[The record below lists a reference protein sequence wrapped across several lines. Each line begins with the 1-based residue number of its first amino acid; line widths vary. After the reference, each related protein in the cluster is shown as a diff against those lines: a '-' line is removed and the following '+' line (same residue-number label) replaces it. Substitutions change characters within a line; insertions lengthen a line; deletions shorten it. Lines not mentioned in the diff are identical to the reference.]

1 MTSLNGMNH
10 LLLVN
15 LYQSTHLFSY
25 NLIFFLIAN
34 LNFDVQLSTGKLTA
48 NSYVPNGLTREQYE
62 KIRAGEVAAKDA
74 NYKRNVAKAGKFEDY
89 TEFYTKRGT
98 DLTGAW
104 KKSVT
109 NGHKMVKTKYDWSGA
124 KGEDAGWFTPPK
136 K

>member
-109 NGHKMVKTKYDWSGA
+109 NGHKMVKTKYDWSGK

>member
-109 NGHKMVKTKYDWSGA
+109 NGHKMVKTKYDWSGSE
-124 KGEDAGWFTPPK
+124 GEDAGWFTPPK

>member
-1 MTSLNGMNH
+1 M
-10 LLLVN
+10 
-15 LYQSTHLFSY
+15 
-25 NLIFFLIAN
+25 
-34 LNFDVQLSTGKLTA
+34 
-48 NSYVPNGLTREQYE
+48 PNGLTKAQYE
-62 KIRAGEVAAKDA
+62 KIRAEEVAKKEA
-74 NYKRNVAKAGKFEDY
+74 NYKRNVAKAGIFEDY

-109 NGHKMVKTKYDWSGA
+109 NGHKMVKTKYDWSGK